1 MRYVGFVHGRMEVN
15 ALMNV
20 IEELKLYRKTVEL
33 VATTGELDASIKVL
47 ITRFEKPRHTRGTQ
61 GTRFSLHIHVS
72 GLNQNIIHNFLHF
85 LKSLL

>member
-47 ITRFEKPRHTRGTQ
+47 IIRFGKA
-61 GTRFSLHIHVS
+61 
-72 GLNQNIIHNFLHF
+72 
-85 LKSLL
+85 KAY

>member
-1 MRYVGFVHGRMEVN
+1 MEVN

-47 ITRFEKPRHTRGTQ
+47 IIRFGKA
-61 GTRFSLHIHVS
+61 
-72 GLNQNIIHNFLHF
+72 
-85 LKSLL
+85 KAY